1 MRAPSNQRGFSLALI
16 PLLVVAAM
24 CYVAAMAGC
33 FFGSMM

>member
-1 MRAPSNQRGFSLALI
+1 MRAPTNRRGFALI